1 MENSNNHPH
10 PCYSAVDVLA
20 KSVTLPEQAG
30 LRAELPLKNHGRC
43 ISGQGGSEQLLREE
57 ERQPCEVWTRVMGY
71 HRPVSSFNQGKQAE
85 FQERKFF
92 RDDCLPAA
100 APLRIYMAG
109 PLFTLAERNHN
120 AALAAAIERLLPEA
134 ECVLPQARAEALL
147 PDLQKI
153 ARDCAEQAAT
163 CDVTVA
169 CLDGP
174 DADSGTAMEVVHA
187 GHYGRLVVGYRTDF
201 RGSETDGLN
210 AMVRHALNAYVV
222 MPSYEATVDKLA
234 QAIVDS
240 IRRANRPAN

>member
-1 MENSNNHPH
+1 MENSNNDHH
-10 PCYSAVDVLA
+10 RYTSADVLEVREPREA
-20 KSVTLPEQAG
+20 WDTG
-30 LRAELPLKNHGRC
+30 
-43 ISGQGGSEQLLREE
+43 SGPRTRPPREPCE
-57 ERQPCEVWTRVMGY
+57 AWDTVFERQPCEVWTRVMGY

-92 RDDCLPAA
+92 HEDCLPGANPQA

-109 PLFTLAERNHN
+109 PLFSLAERNHN
-120 AALAAAIERLLPEA
+120 VALAAAIERLMPEA
-134 ECVLPQARAEALL
+134 ECVLPQVRAEALR

-153 ARDCAEQAAT
+153 TRDCAEQAAT
-163 CDVTVA
+163 CEVTVA

-174 DADSGTAMEVVHA
+174 DTDSGTAMEVVHA

-210 AMVRHALNAYVV
+210 AMVRHALHAFVV

-240 IRRANRPAN
+240 IRRASRSAN